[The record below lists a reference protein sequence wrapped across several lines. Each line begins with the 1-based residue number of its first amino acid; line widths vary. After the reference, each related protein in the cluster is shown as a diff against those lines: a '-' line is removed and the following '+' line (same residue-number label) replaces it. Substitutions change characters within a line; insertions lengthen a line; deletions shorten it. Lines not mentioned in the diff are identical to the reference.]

1 MVTTDGAIVIMS
13 TIGSLNIYVGR
24 CGKGEKLHII
34 QTATFMSI
42 IITCDILHLEGRK
55 TFESTWLVDETV
67 NLILIIDYV
76 RNV

>member
-1 MVTTDGAIVIMS
+1 
-13 TIGSLNIYVGR
+13 
-24 CGKGEKLHII
+24 
-34 QTATFMSI
+34 MSI